1 VLGALIVTIPQPVL
15 GGAGLMMFAMI
26 VSAGI
31 HMLGKS
37 APTKR
42 NSLIIAVSI
51 GCGLA
56 VTVRPELLGKL
67 PAFVKEVFGSGIT
80 VGALVAVVLNLF
92 LPGREVDALE
102 EECEGEPL
110 VQEPA

>member
-1 VLGALIVTIPQPVL
+1 MSGEASLYRDLL
-15 GGAGLMMFAMI
+15 FATEFL
-26 VSAGI
+26 VY
-31 HMLGKS
+31 L
-37 APTKR
+37 R

-56 VTVRPELLGKL
+56 VTIRPELLSKL

-80 VGALVAVVLNLF
+80 VGALVAVFLNLC
-92 LPGREVDALE
+92 LPGRQIEIFDDEA
-102 EECEGEPL
+102 CEDTGEL